1 MEQDFWIRHAEEK
14 DLDTLTQ
21 FNIELAK
28 ETEGKELSL
37 KSISSGIQAIL
48 KNAEY
53 GFYLVLEKNRKVVGC
68 LMITTEWS
76 DWRNGFFWWIQSVYV
91 PPDFR
96 RQGIFKALYQ
106 RIQTMAKDHPN
117 VCGLRLY
124 VDRENH
130 KAQETYHRMGMEETN
145 YVSYEE
151 EFRR

>member
-145 YVSYEE
+145 YVLYEE